1 MRRLAIFSL
10 ALLTGCM
17 TAIKHG
23 DIVEL
28 DQTVFGFNVA
38 ASTGTT
44 QMPAVQLGLIRSKIL
59 FVPTSTNKVYAPQ
72 FSTFG
77 ELNNNGRAL
86 LFGGQESSASG
97 GAVLV
102 TNGPSTN
109 DAVRLMLT
117 NALPI
122 HAGALMQINP
132 AVSNQFIQIK

>member
-44 QMPAVQLGLIRSKIL
+44 QMPAVQLG
-59 FVPTSTNKVYAPQ
+59 
-72 FSTFG
+72 
-77 ELNNNGRAL
+77 
-86 LFGGQESSASG
+86 
-97 GAVLV
+97 
-102 TNGPSTN
+102 
-109 DAVRLMLT
+109 
-117 NALPI
+117 
-122 HAGALMQINP
+122 
-132 AVSNQFIQIK
+132 

>member
-1 MRRLAIFSL
+1 M
-10 ALLTGCM
+10 
-17 TAIKHG
+17 
-23 DIVEL
+23 
-28 DQTVFGFNVA
+28 
-38 ASTGTT
+38 
-44 QMPAVQLGLIRSKIL
+44 
-59 FVPTSTNKVYAPQ
+59 PTSTNKVYAPQ